1 MAVVRTHGR
10 TIARRREGGEQMM
23 LHKYRT
29 VRVLIADLRVNGL
42 RPE

>member
-1 MAVVRTHGR
+1 VRAASR
-10 TIARRREGGEQMM
+10 MM

-29 VRVLIADLRVNGL
+29 VRILVADPRVNGL